1 MEKRVFAKTG
11 EQISLLGF
19 GVMRL
24 PTIGGDAGKIDYP
37 AAQAL
42 IDRAMEA
49 GINYFDTAFGYH
61 EGNSEVFLGEALSRY
76 PRDSYYIA
84 TKMPPWPLTSEQDV
98 HTIFETQ
105 LKRLQVDYFDFY
117 LLHNVSV
124 KHLEIFERF
133 KVLDFLKEKQ
143 KEGKLRH
150 LGFSFHDRPELLRK
164 MMELHPWDFA
174 QIQLNYLDWEDQ
186 NAKEQYEILTERGIP
201 VTIME
206 PVRGGALADLPEES
220 VRVLQQ
226 ANPNASVASW
236 AIRFA
241 AQLPGVLTVLSGMSN
256 REQLEDNI
264 ATLSPLVPLSPQEN
278 QAIEK
283 AVDIFRRNGAI
294 PCTACR
300 YCMDCPFG
308 VDIPKTFALYNH
320 YQHTKKT
327 ISFEAGYEMLAENGP
342 ESCTACQAC
351 VEKCPQNIAIPER
364 MQTVIQAYRDL
375 PPEE

>member
-1 MEKRVFAKTG
+1 VEKRVFAKTG

-186 NAKEQYEILTERGIP
+186 NAKEQYEILAERGIP

>member
-143 KEGKLRH
+143 KEGRLRH

-186 NAKEQYEILTERGIP
+186 NAKEQYEILAERGIP

>member
-186 NAKEQYEILTERGIP
+186 NAKEQYEILAERGIP

>member
-1 MEKRVFAKTG
+1 VEKRVFAKTG

-143 KEGKLRH
+143 KEGRLRH

-186 NAKEQYEILTERGIP
+186 NAKEQYEILAERGIP